1 MYRFKRNLKF
11 KRAITE
17 QLVAGAAL
25 FEKSNES
32 IIAEMIWLGINAKGY
47 VGDSKD
53 ELAKFFMTL
62 TPQGMLDMGSVTKV
76 LKECGI
82 IGKGTGMLETQKTD
96 MIFTKV
102 KGPSEKKLDFKRFI
116 EFLYVISALVVSFL
130 LLKSSHVFISVI
142 NLIFELLCPILDFKS
157 RSTSYS

>member
-1 MYRFKRNLKF
+1 MCKNIISIYATFRFWRHRVFMYRFKRNLKF

-17 QLVAGAAL
+17 QLVSGAAL

-53 ELAKFFMTL
+53 ELAKFFMNL
-62 TPQGMLDMGSVTKV
+62 TPQGMLDMGSVAKL
-76 LKECGI
+76 LKECGVV
-82 IGKGTGMLETQKTD
+82 GKGPGMLETQKSD

-102 KGPSEKKLDFKRFI
+102 KGPTEKKLDFKRFI
-116 EFLYVISALVVSFL
+116 EFLYVISALVVSFYF
-130 LLKSSHVFISVI
+130 K
-142 NLIFELLCPILDFKS
+142 ILPRFCFW
-157 RSTSYS
+157 